1 MRYFKRRRQHTLRV
15 STLIQ
20 LYWSLKC
27 NYITGL
33 VQNRLPIF
41 PRNGLSFSV
50 VWNAAKAVAWSWPGA
65 PLKMCSSF
73 ILWSKETTRSKK
85 KKNAD
90 VRLCWNE
97 TVLVNYLVTYKTFK
111 ISYKTRHWQLCFV
124 YFYWCYCVFVIIYK
138 IVIIK
143 LNIMKTK
150 KPQQQHK
157 NICIFYWIPS
167 AIYKAKLIT

>member
-1 MRYFKRRRQHTLRV
+1 M
-15 STLIQ
+15 Q
-20 LYWSLKC
+20 LYYWLSTKSSAYFSKKWTQFLSSLE
-27 NYITGL
+27 
-33 VQNRLPIF
+33 RF
-41 PRNGLSFSV
+41 FR
-50 VWNAAKAVAWSWPGA
+50 NAAKAVAWSWPDA

-73 ILWSKETTRSKK
+73 ILWSKETTRSKKK

-97 TVLVNYLVTYKTFK
+97 TVLVNYLVTYQTFK
-111 ISYKTRHWQLCFV
+111 ISYKARHWQLCFV
-124 YFYWCYCVFVIIYK
+124 YFYWCYCIFVIIYK
-138 IVIIK
+138 IVVIK
-143 LNIMKTK
+143 LNIMRTK